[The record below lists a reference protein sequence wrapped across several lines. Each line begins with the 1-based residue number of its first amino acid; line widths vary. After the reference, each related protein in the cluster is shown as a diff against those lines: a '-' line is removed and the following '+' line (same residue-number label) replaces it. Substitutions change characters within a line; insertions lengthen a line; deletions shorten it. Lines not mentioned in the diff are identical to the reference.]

1 MTSTSVYYED
11 DDFYGNR
18 RLIQPNKPHTTS
30 LEVEEIASHSY
41 FLTELGHYSIPDH
54 IRRGTYGII
63 EEPQT
68 DSEAEMGSRCSR
80 QGANRTVSIM
90 SVSEDEMSWQN
101 ESLSREI
108 SIEDLSKSIFDIDE
122 TRKVFSKDSYVRQS
136 SFKEDYF
143 LGEEDEE
150 SLIVKEKSQKVYEN
164 DITEKLIHI
173 SKEFDEN
180 DFKSVDNKID
190 NVKNRI
196 LEEFVLGPMKNFD
209 NITKDVTETT
219 VERKRKSDGKLFSL
233 EEEADDQLEAL
244 LKRSQ
249 RQRSI
254 LDDILNVE
262 EEKGNCSI
270 KILNKR
276 EKLHDERRW
285 HLMM

>member
-11 DDFYGNR
+11 DDYYGNR

-68 DSEAEMGSRCSR
+68 DSEAEMGSRCGR

-196 LEEFVLGPMKNFD
+196 IEEFVLGPMKNFD

-219 VERKRKSDGKLFSL
+219 VERKRKIDGKLFSL
-233 EEEADDQLEAL
+233 EEEGDDQLEAL

-254 LDDILNVE
+254 LDDILNGE
-262 EEKGNCSI
+262 DEKGNCSI

-276 EKLHDERRW
+276 EKTQ
-285 HLMM
+285 

>member
-1 MTSTSVYYED
+1 MTSKSLYYDD
-11 DDFYGNR
+11 DDFNGSR
-18 RLIQPNKPHTTS
+18 RLIQPNKPHSTS

-41 FLTELGHYSIPDH
+41 FLTEFGHYTIPDH
-54 IRRGTYGII
+54 IRRGVYGII

-68 DSEAEMGSRCSR
+68 DSEVETGSRCGR
-80 QGANRTVSIM
+80 QGADRTISIM

-136 SFKEDYF
+136 SFKEDYII
-143 LGEEDEE
+143 GEDEEE
-150 SLIVKEKSQKVYEN
+150 SLIVKEKSQKVFEN

-180 DFKSVDNKID
+180 DYKSVEKKID

-196 LEEFVLGPMKNFD
+196 IEEFVLSPMNNFD

-219 VERKRKSDGKLFSL
+219 VERKKSNDTKLFSL
-233 EEEADDQLEAL
+233 DEEMDEELETL
-244 LKRSQ
+244 LNRSK

-262 EEKGNCSI
+262 DEKGNC
-270 KILNKR
+270 
-276 EKLHDERRW
+276 
-285 HLMM
+285 

>member
-1 MTSTSVYYED
+1 MTSTSLYYDD
-11 DDFYGNR
+11 DDFYEGR

-41 FLTELGHYSIPDH
+41 FMTEMGHYSIPDH
-54 IRRGTYGII
+54 VRRGTYGII

-68 DSEAEMGSRCSR
+68 DSDADTGSRCGR
-80 QGANRTVSIM
+80 QGTNRTVSIM

-101 ESLSREI
+101 EPLSREI

-122 TRKVFSKDSYVRQS
+122 TRKVFSKDSYVCSS
-136 SFKEDYF
+136 SFKEDYVI
-143 LGEEDEE
+143 GEEEEE
-150 SLIVKEKSQKVYEN
+150 SIVLKEKSQKVFEN

-173 SKEFDEN
+173 SKEFDEHEY
-180 DFKSVDNKID
+180 KSVDKKID

-196 LEEFVLGPMKNFD
+196 IEELVLSPMKNFD
-209 NITKDVTETT
+209 NITKDITETT
-219 VERKRKSDGKLFSL
+219 VERRRKNDAKLFKL
-233 EEEADDQLEAL
+233 EEEEDEELEAL

-262 EEKGNCSI
+262 DEKGNCSI
-270 KILNKR
+270 KILNTR
-276 EKLHDERRW
+276 GILYGERGW
-285 HLMM
+285 PLMM